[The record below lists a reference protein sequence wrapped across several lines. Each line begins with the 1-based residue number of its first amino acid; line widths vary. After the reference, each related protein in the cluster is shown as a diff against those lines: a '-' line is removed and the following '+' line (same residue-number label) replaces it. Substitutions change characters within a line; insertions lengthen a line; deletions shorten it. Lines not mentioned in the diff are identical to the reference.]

1 MDKRSS
7 LVSTITTMYL
17 CIETSSLITW
27 ILTNQV
33 TLFWISVFDY
43 VPIFF
48 SYYLIKKGKVK
59 WAILLLL
66 VFVNAN
72 VWIMDDGIGGR
83 LGYYFFYFPILFAH
97 FILFVKNERAFN
109 TFSLTITL
117 FTLLASNID
126 GLSPNLGA
134 KYLTPENLTFPILKY
149 NFVLSFGITAAMILS
164 LVRIQNKF
172 ENTLEEIAIKANEAN
187 EMKSQFLSNMSHEL
201 RTPMN
206 AVVGIT
212 NFLLNEKLAPE
223 QRKHID
229 ILKFSADNLLN
240 VINDILD
247 YSKIEAN
254 KIELD
259 MQHFS
264 LFDLSNKIVKSQ
276 QPIAKAK
283 GIEFELVFDKQ
294 IPKYLLGDSKHIV
307 QIINNLVSN
316 AIKFTESGKVK
327 LLIKLNN
334 AEDSEA
340 NICVSVEDTGIGIEP
355 SKISQIFDRFSQASS
370 DTNRKYGGTG
380 LGLAISNR
388 LLHLMNSK
396 LNVNSV
402 PNQGSQFWFNISL
415 AISPMDVK
423 VIQFIAQEDPV
434 EFKAGIKVL
443 LVEDNEIN
451 QLVAGNFLQRWGFEY
466 DIAQNGAIA
475 VQMVQEK
482 HYELILMDIQMPVMN
497 GYEASAAIRN
507 LPGEHY
513 QKVPIIAL
521 TASAIMEI
529 KEKMTEHG
537 LDDCVT
543 KPFKPEELQS
553 TISKYFAVSQV

>member
-7 LVSTITTMYL
+7 FIKAVTTMYL
-17 CIETSSLITW
+17 CIESSSLITW
-27 ILTNQV
+27 LLTNQL
-33 TLFWISVFDY
+33 TLFWISFFDFF
-43 VPIFF
+43 PILFN
-48 SYYLIKKGKVK
+48 YYLIKKGKIK

-66 VFVNAN
+66 ILVNAN
-72 VWIMDDGIGGR
+72 IWIIDDGIGGSF
-83 LGYYFFYFPILFAH
+83 GYCFFFFPILLAH
-97 FILFVKNERAFN
+97 FVLFGKNERAFN
-109 TFSLTITL
+109 SFSLIITL
-117 FTLLASNID
+117 FTILTTNID
-126 GLSPNLGA
+126 GLSPNIGA
-134 KYLTPENLTFPILKY
+134 KLLTPEIFTFPILKFNY
-149 NFVLSFGITAAMILS
+149 VLSFGITAAMIFFI
-164 LVRIQNKF
+164 VRIQNKF
-172 ENTLEEIAIKANEAN
+172 ENALEDIAIKANEAS

-259 MQHFS
+259 LQHFS

-276 QPIAKAK
+276 EAIAQIK
-283 GIEFELVFDKQ
+283 GIELELNFDKK
-294 IPKYLLGDSKHIV
+294 IPKYMLGDSKYIV
-307 QIINNLVSN
+307 QIVNNLVSN
-316 AIKFTESGKVK
+316 AIKFTEKGKVK
-327 LLIKLNN
+327 LIIKLNN

-340 NICVSVEDTGIGIEP
+340 NICVSVEDTGIGIEQ
-355 SKISQIFDRFSQASS
+355 SKISQIFDRFIQASS

-388 LLHLMNSK
+388 LLHIMNTRLHVESE
-396 LNVNSV
+396 LNK
-402 PNQGSQFWFNISL
+402 GSRFWFNISL

-423 VIQFIAQEDPV
+423 VIQFIAHNHPV
-434 EFKAGIKVL
+434 EFSAGIKVL

-451 QLVAGNFLQRWGFEY
+451 QLVAGNFLQRWGFEF

-482 HYELILMDIQMPVMN
+482 HYDLILMDIQMPVMN
-497 GYEASAAIRN
+497 GYEASSAIRN
-507 LPGEHY
+507 LPSLHY

-521 TASAIMEI
+521 TASAIFEI
-529 KEKMTEHG
+529 KEKMMEHG
-537 LDDCVT
+537 LDDCVS

>member
-66 VFVNAN
+66 ILVNAN

-109 TFSLTITL
+109 SFSLTITL

-264 LFDLSNKIVKSQ
+264 LFDLSKKIVKSQ

-283 GIEFELVFDKQ
+283 GIEFELVYDKQ

-334 AEDSEA
+334 TEDSEA
-340 NICVSVEDTGIGIEP
+340 NICVSVEDSGIGIEP

-396 LNVNSV
+396 LNVKSE
-402 PNQGSQFWFNISL
+402 PNKGSQFWFNISL

-475 VQMVQEK
+475 LQMVQEK

-507 LPGEHY
+507 LPSEHY

-529 KEKMTEHG
+529 KEKMSEHG
-537 LDDCVT
+537 LNDCVT

-553 TISKYFAVSQV
+553 TIGKYFAVNQV